1 MLWALLAGNF
11 AIGTGMMVASATLNE
26 VSAFFHVPVPV
37 AGYLISVAALV
48 VCLGAPTLAAVVAPF
63 DRRKLLALAMVWYG
77 LLHAACAFVSDFNLL
92 LALRVLAV
100 VPAAVF
106 TPQAAACAGI
116 LVPAEQ
122 RGRAIT
128 FVFVGW
134 SLASVLGMPLNAWI
148 SGMFGW
154 QGAYGLVA
162 VLSFASAAWVRL
174 ALPHSLRPPRFSLAS
189 WGTAFRMP
197 ALMQGVGVTLLYS
210 AGQFVLF
217 AYFAPYFRGTLG
229 AGVHQLSALF
239 MLFGAFGLIGNV
251 LISRYI
257 DRLGASRAVMI
268 AMGAIALSL
277 LVWPLGQTMLLAAI
291 VMAPWA
297 LGCFSANSAQ
307 QARLVSLA
315 PALAGGSVA
324 LNTSAMYAGQAIGTA
339 IGGWLIAIGNMQD
352 LHLAGLVLLVAA
364 MALSAWAARTA
375 RRGAAAPGAAA
386 GVLPV
391 KRSA

>member
-11 AIGTGMMVASATLNE
+11 AIGTGVMVASATLNE
-26 VSAFFHVPVPV
+26 VSAFFHVPVQV

-63 DRRKLLALAMVWYG
+63 DRRKLLALAMIWYG
-77 LLHAACAFVSDFNLL
+77 LLHAACALVSDFHWL

-116 LVPAEQ
+116 LVPAEH

-134 SLASVLGMPLNAWI
+134 SLASVLGMPLNAWL

-154 QGAYGLVA
+154 QGAYVLVA
-162 VLSFASAAWVRL
+162 VLSVASAAWVWL
-174 ALPHSLRPPRFSLAS
+174 ALPSDVRPPRFSLAS
-189 WGTAFRMP
+189 WATAFRMP
-197 ALMQGVGVTLLYS
+197 ALMLSIGVTLLYS

-217 AYFAPYFRGTLG
+217 AYFAPYFRGMG
-229 AGVHQLSALF
+229 ASVHELTALF
-239 MLFGAFGLIGNV
+239 MCFGAFGLIGNV

-257 DRLGASRAVMI
+257 DHLGAPRAVMI
-268 AMGAIALSL
+268 AMAAIALSL
-277 LVWPLGQTMLLAAI
+277 LAWPLGVTLLLAAL
-291 VMAPWA
+291 VMVPWA

-307 QARLVSLA
+307 QARLVSMA

-324 LNTSAMYAGQAIGTA
+324 LNTSAMYAGQAFGTA
-339 IGGWLIAIGNMQD
+339 IGGWLIANGNMQN
-352 LHLAGLVLLVAA
+352 LHLAGFVLLVAA
-364 MALSAWAARTA
+364 MGVSALAARSA
-375 RRGAAAPGAAA
+375 RRDVASKASPVAVAA
-386 GVLPV
+386 

>member
-11 AIGTGMMVASATLNE
+11 AIGTGVMVASATLNE

-48 VCLGAPTLAAVVAPF
+48 VCIGAPTLAAAVAPF

-77 LLHAACAFVSDFNLL
+77 LLHAACAFASDYSVL

-100 VPAAVF
+100 IPAAVF
-106 TPQAAACAGI
+106 TPQAAACAGH
-116 LVPAEQ
+116 LMPAEL

-128 FVFVGW
+128 FVFLGW
-134 SLASVLGMPLNAWI
+134 SLASVLGMPLNAWL
-148 SGMFGW
+148 SGMLGW

-162 VLSFASAAWVRL
+162 VLSLASAAWVWQAMPRDV
-174 ALPHSLRPPRFSLAS
+174 RPPRFSLAS
-189 WGTAFRMP
+189 WGTALRMP
-197 ALMQGVGVTLLYS
+197 ALMLCVAVTLLCA
-210 AGQFVLF
+210 AGQFVVF
-217 AYFAPYFRGTLG
+217 AYFAPIFKSSLG
-229 AGVHQLSALF
+229 ASVHELSALF
-239 MLFGAFGLIGNV
+239 MFFGAFGLVGNV
-251 LISRYI
+251 LMSRHI
-257 DRLGASRAVMI
+257 DRLGAPRGVMI

-277 LVWPLGQTMLLAAI
+277 LAWPLGVTLVLAALTM
-291 VMAPWA
+291 VPWA

-315 PALAGGSVA
+315 PALAGGTVA

-339 IGGWLIAIGNMQD
+339 VGGWMISHQGMQS
-352 LHLAGLVLLVAA
+352 LHLAGLALLLAA
-364 MALSAWAARTA
+364 MAVSAWAAQVA
-375 RRGAAAPGAAA
+375 RRKAAPASAACVVA
-386 GVLPV
+386 